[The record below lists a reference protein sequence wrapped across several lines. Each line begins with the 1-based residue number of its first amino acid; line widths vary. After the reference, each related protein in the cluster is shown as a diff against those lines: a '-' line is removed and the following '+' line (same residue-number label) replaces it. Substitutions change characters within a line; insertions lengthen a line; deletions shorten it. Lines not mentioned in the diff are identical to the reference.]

1 MIEEAYNRNI
11 LPFVCGSDE
20 IQQVRF
26 YWNQDLRDR
35 QNQESLSV
43 LVKHAKSRGGD
54 IVQDVGKFLAVITT
68 LDLRKAFGDQFN
80 RLKKVAKGTHIKK
93 EEDGVPIT
101 KNRDTRAK
109 GVREHF
115 DY

>member
-1 MIEEAYNRNI
+1 MIEGAYNRNI
-11 LPFVCGSDE
+11 LPFVRGSDE
-20 IQQVRF
+20 IRQVCF

-43 LVKHAKSRGGD
+43 LVEHAKSRGGD
-54 IVQDVGKFLAVITT
+54 IVQDIGKFWAVITT
-68 LDLRKAFGDQFN
+68 PDLRKAFEDQFN

-93 EEDGVPIT
+93 EEDGVPIN

-109 GVREHF
+109 GVHEHF